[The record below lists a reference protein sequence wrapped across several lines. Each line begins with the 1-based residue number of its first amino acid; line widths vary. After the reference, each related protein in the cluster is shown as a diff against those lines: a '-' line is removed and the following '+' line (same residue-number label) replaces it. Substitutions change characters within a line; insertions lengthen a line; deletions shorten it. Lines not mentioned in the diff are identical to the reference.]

1 MPLGRTGDTIIGD
14 VFKIILAIFLPPI
27 AVLLE
32 VGLRGHFWLNIL
44 LTLLGGVP
52 GMIHAIYIVATR

>member
-1 MPLGRTGDTIIGD
+1 MALKGTRDSVIGD
-14 VFKIILAIFLPPI
+14 ILKIIIALFLPPV

-32 VGLRGHFWLNIL
+32 VGLGLHFWLNII

-52 GMIHAIYIVATR
+52 GMIHAIYIVVTR